1 VRSPFL
7 GIFLLL
13 SEELI
18 VMYALVAVL
27 NYNAVTFVDS
37 PTTRYFLALLWCASI
52 QDAFHIFSLLL
63 SMNTY

>member
-7 GIFLLL
+7 EVFLLL
-13 SEELI
+13 SGELI

-27 NYNAVTFVDS
+27 RYNATTFADS
-37 PTTRYFLALLWCASI
+37 PTTKYFLALLWCASI
-52 QDAFHIFSLLL
+52 HDAFHIFSLLL